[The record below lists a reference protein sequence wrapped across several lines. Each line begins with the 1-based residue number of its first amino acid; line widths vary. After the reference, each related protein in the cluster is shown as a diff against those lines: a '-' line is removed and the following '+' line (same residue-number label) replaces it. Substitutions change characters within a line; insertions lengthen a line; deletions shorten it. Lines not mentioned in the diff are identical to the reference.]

1 MAAWWMIIVA
11 VVIVV
16 CIYLEHVSQNYK
28 DLGSKCLNATPDCL
42 PADKRETVI
51 NKTLIT
57 LRKNHSLVSWRRA
70 LLVAFLLVV
79 PLVYLLTKRLP
90 SRYSFSITIFMLM
103 AACYFGYIWL
113 EYSTLYKND
122 QEIEDI
128 LHALWR

>member
-1 MAAWWMIIVA
+1 MAAWWMIIV
-11 VVIVV
+11 VLVIIV
-16 CIYLEHVSQNYK
+16 CVYLEHVSQNYK
-28 DLGSKCLNATPDCL
+28 DLGAKCLNATPDCL
-42 PADKRETVI
+42 PPDKRETVI
-51 NKTLIT
+51 NKTLVT

-90 SRYSFSITIFMLM
+90 SRYSFSITVFMLT

-122 QEIEDI
+122 QEVEDI